1 MHRSGAHGGAAYA
14 VEGGG
19 VGDLALDHVT
29 VHSRGN
35 ARVDALPHSA
45 MSTARVHLMADG
57 RVHRVKVSYL
67 PYVAAEYLDNFT
79 ATEHAVSLGA
89 VVDFGENR
97 RLGTLIVWV
106 DEGIASDTPIVAVPL
121 NLAVR
126 RARFPVLRIARA
138 PFAHTRRVADRAA
151 RPPPRLLPVRSRRRF

>member
-1 MHRSGAHGGAAYA
+1 M
-14 VEGGG
+14 
-19 VGDLALDHVT
+19 GDLALDHVT

-79 ATEHAVSLGA
+79 ATEHAISLGA

-97 RLGTLIVWV
+97 RLGTLIVWI

-126 RARFPVLRIARA
+126 RAIPSFASRA
-138 PFAHTRRVADRAA
+138 PSALRARLTGRRDLRPASPACVSVQALLTLPQEKAVVGFTAA
-151 RPPPRLLPVRSRRRF
+151 TGLRW